1 MRRWWVLA
9 LAMLAACGSA
19 ADHERLGD
27 DAVASGDLT
36 LALAEYRAAGQG
48 PLKPRLLAKLGTA
61 ALQAEAWPEAV
72 EAFRSL
78 GAADPSRAVQ
88 AATGLELAARGALAS
103 GDMAALRDAAL
114 TLRTVAPER
123 LDGQAA
129 LALVQ
134 SETLAPD
141 EEITLLPYALAAAPG
156 AAVVD
161 SLLARYGDAYRR
173 TAACEDAVRI
183 YRTLAR
189 RPGVDRQAVADGL
202 ARCALTLGRDADELN
217 RPGDAEHWYRVASRA
232 GPESPAGRAAL
243 LGLAD
248 VRAALGDTVEAST
261 ALETAIRQG
270 SPADSLSQ
278 VALQRLTA
286 LGLGAA
292 STRDLQP

>member
-9 LAMLAACGSA
+9 LVGLAACGSA

-27 DAVASGDLT
+27 EAVAAGDLT

-48 PLKPRLLAKLGTA
+48 PLKPRLLAKLGTT

-78 GAADPSRAVQ
+78 GATDPARAVQ

-134 SETLAPD
+134 SAILAPD
-141 EEITLLPYALAAAPG
+141 EAITLLPYALAAAPG
-156 AAVVD
+156 AGVVD
-161 SLLARYGDAYRR
+161 SLLAMYGDAYRR

-189 RPGVDRQAVADGL
+189 RPGARREAVDEGL
-202 ARCALTLGRDADELN
+202 ARCALVLGRDAEELN
-217 RPGDAEHWYRVASRA
+217 RPDEAERWYRVASRA
-232 GPESPAGRAAL
+232 GLESAAGRAAL

-248 VRAALGDTVEAST
+248 ARAALGDTAEASA
-261 ALETAIRQG
+261 ALETAIRRG

-286 LGLGAA
+286 LGVGAA